1 MAGHATV
8 FLPAHHWTSMIET
21 FTAYLG
27 LTQPGAAILLV
38 LATLLGGLVRGF
50 TGFGFAM
57 VFMPIAS
64 MAVGPVVALGLIWAV
79 DAIFAFPIAARS
91 FRRAD
96 WHEVVPLMLAAT
108 VTLPLGIALLTS
120 LDPHVMRWLL
130 AGVVL
135 TALAILASG
144 WRYHGRAGL
153 PLSLGVGSISGLF
166 NGMASLGGM
175 PLAVFWLGAQ
185 RNNARQTRDNLQTYF
200 AVSTIV
206 SGTFLWYK
214 DILTLPV
221 LAQALPLLV
230 PYGLGL
236 LIGMRG
242 FHIASETTFR
252 RIAYLVI
259 LTSALVS
266 LPLWDGIFG
275 R

>member
-1 MAGHATV
+1 
-8 FLPAHHWTSMIET
+8 MIAA
-21 FTAYLG
+21 FTGYMG
-27 LTQPGAAILLV
+27 MPDPTAAALLL
-38 LATLLGGLVRGF
+38 LATALGGLVRGF

-64 MAVGPVVALGLIWAV
+64 MVVGPVTALGLIWAV
-79 DAIFAFPIAARS
+79 DAIFAFPIATKS

-96 WHEVVPLMLAAT
+96 WFEVVPLMVAASLAIP
-108 VTLPLGIALLTS
+108 VGIFLLTS
-120 LDPHVMRWLL
+120 LDPYVMRWLL
-130 AGVVL
+130 AGLVL
-135 TALAILASG
+135 LALAILASG

-153 PLSLGVGSISGLF
+153 PLSFGVGGLSGLF

-200 AVSTIV
+200 AISTIV
-206 SGTFLWYK
+206 SGVFLWYNG
-214 DILTLPV
+214 ILSGPV
-221 LAQALPLLV
+221 LWQALPLLV

-236 LIGMRG
+236 LVGMRG
-242 FHIASETTFR
+242 FHIASEITFR

-259 LTSALVS
+259 LMSALVS
-266 LPLWDGIFG
+266 LPLWDGALG